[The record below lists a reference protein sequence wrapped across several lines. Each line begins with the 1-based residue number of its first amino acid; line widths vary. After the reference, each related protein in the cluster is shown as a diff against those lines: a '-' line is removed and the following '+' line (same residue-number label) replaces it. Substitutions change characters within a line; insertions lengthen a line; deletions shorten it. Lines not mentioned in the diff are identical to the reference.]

1 MKKAIKMTALGIV
14 GAAALIIMFCQIY
27 FLTSSITISLL
38 VNFSMILLLL
48 LGEFFKN
55 REEK

>member
-14 GAAALIIMFCQIY
+14 GAAALIIMFRQIY